1 MKTRLVALFLAL
13 TLTACGGGGGGGGG
27 STASAATVGSAVA
40 AMSLEPQGELRLLAD
55 PAPLDADGDG
65 APDVAPDEVQ
75 LVVDALDASGRPRD
89 VTELADVSV
98 DRPEIVAVL
107 DGGRLVAVAPGEAT
121 LVVRLDTGGG
131 PPLEERRRVIVEAG
145 ALPAGDPAQLEVY
158 PATRT
163 LRAATAADPV
173 HQQLRVTGVLSD
185 GVRRDVTR
193 RVALVVREGT
203 DVAPLALVGPG
214 AVFVARAE
222 GAFDLV
228 TDLVDPALSRLQ
240 VGAGT
245 APIFTGTAPITT
257 STTPAGDPLARFKAS
272 TNPIDV
278 AALKGFE
285 RLKVAPAAGLDA
297 EGFVRRA
304 TIDLLGRAPTEAE
317 RTAYLADPRPAALVD
332 KLLGEAEYA
341 SHWGVDVLA
350 PMAGLPPV
358 MTDNGKSYDVGKE
371 LTDAVAADQPLSQ
384 LVMRL
389 STGTDPLGQGF
400 DALNRRAEDRVEALT
415 GAFAGATVECAR
427 CHDHRLTMPKDDPKW
442 TQRQAYGLYA
452 FFTERASGITLKDAS
467 GTSSVVAPA
476 FVLDGVKGAP
486 SSPAVTAPLAQRR
499 EAFGRLFGRSD
510 AFILSTAHRVWT
522 EVGPQLLDGGDVRES
537 TLMTVV
543 TPELLAAL
551 GKSFETGGTKLRPL
565 LRAILGSELYRTSS
579 AGAADARRDA
589 AAGRAIVRRNR
600 AEVVAHG
607 LAALAG
613 RPPTPW
619 MRDRAFLQSFG
630 APDARRDRPRR
641 DDVNLY
647 QAALLLNSPKGVQ
660 RDLSA
665 IATLAADVDAGKRT
679 RRDAI
684 QTLFR
689 RALSRDPSATELS
702 GVEAA
707 LAAVPTKVALED
719 LAVALGASSELALRQ

>member
-1 MKTRLVALFLAL
+1 MKTRLAALFLAL

-40 AMSLEPQGELRLLAD
+40 AMSVEPRGDLRLLAD

-65 APDVAPDEVQ
+65 APDVAPDELQ
-75 LVVDALDASGRPRD
+75 LVVDALDAAGAPRD
-89 VTELADVSV
+89 VTEQADISV
-98 DRPEIVAVL
+98 DRPEVVAVL

-121 LVVRLDTGGG
+121 LVVRLDAGGG

-145 ALPAGDPAQLEVY
+145 VLPGGDPAQLEVY

-163 LRAATAADPV
+163 LRAATTSDPV

-222 GAFDLV
+222 GAYDLV
-228 TDLVDPALSRLQ
+228 TDLAEPALARLQ

-245 APIFTGTAPITT
+245 APIWTGTAPIT
-257 STTPAGDPLARFKAS
+257 STTPTGDPLARFRAS
-272 TNPIDV
+272 SNALDV
-278 AALKGFE
+278 AALKAFE

-317 RTAYLADPRPAALVD
+317 RAAYLADPRPAALVD
-332 KLLGEAEYA
+332 KLLGDAEYA
-341 SHWGVDVLA
+341 AHWGVDVLA

-389 STGTDPLGQGF
+389 ATGTDPLGQGF

-452 FFTERASGITLKDAS
+452 FLTERANGLTLKDAA
-467 GTSSVVAPA
+467 GNNVPVPPA

-486 SSPAVTAPLAQRR
+486 AAPAATAPLAQRR
-499 EAFGRLFGRSD
+499 EAFGRLLGRSD
-510 AFILSTAHRVWT
+510 AFVTATAHRVWT

-551 GKSFETGGTKLRPL
+551 TKSFQAGGTRLRPL
-565 LRAILGSELYRTSS
+565 LRAILGSELYRTTS
-579 AGAADARRDA
+579 AGAPDARRDA
-589 AAGRAIVRRNR
+589 AVGRAIVRRNR

-607 LAALAG
+607 VAALAG
-613 RPPTPW
+613 RPVAPW
-619 MRDRAFLQSFG
+619 LRDRAFLQSFG

-647 QAALLLNSPKGVQ
+647 QAALLLSSPKGVQ

-707 LAAVPTKVALED
+707 LAAVPTRVALED

>member
-1 MKTRLVALFLAL
+1 MTTRTTWALLVAL

-40 AMSLEPQGELRLLAD
+40 AIQVEPRGNLRLLAD

-65 APDVAPDEVQ
+65 APDVAQDELQ
-75 LVVDALDASGRPRD
+75 LVVDALDASGAPRD

-98 DRPEIVAVL
+98 DRPEVVAVL
-107 DGGRLVAVAPGEAT
+107 DGGRLMAVAPGEAT
-121 LVVRLDTGGG
+121 VVVRLDSGGG

-145 ALPAGDPAQLEVY
+145 ALPAGDPIQLEVY

-163 LRAATAADPV
+163 LRDATPDAPV
-173 HQQLRVTGVLSD
+173 HQQLRVTGLLSD
-185 GVRRDVTR
+185 GSRRDVTR

-214 AVFVARAE
+214 AVFVARAP
-222 GAFDLV
+222 GAYDLV
-228 TDLVDPALSRLQ
+228 TDLAGPALSRLQ
-240 VGAGT
+240 VGAAT
-245 APIFTGTAPITT
+245 APITTGTAPITSAT
-257 STTPAGDPLARFKAS
+257 GDPLARFRAS
-272 TNPIDV
+272 TNPLDV
-278 AALKGFE
+278 AALRGFE
-285 RLKVAPAAGLDA
+285 RLKVAPAAALDA

-304 TIDLLGRAPTEAE
+304 TIDLLGRGPTEAE
-317 RTAYLADPRPAALVD
+317 RAAYLADPRPAVLVD
-332 KLLGEAEYA
+332 RLLGEAEYA

-384 LVMRL
+384 LVLRL

-400 DALNRRAEDRVEALT
+400 DALNRRAEDRAEALA

-427 CHDHRLTMPKDDPKW
+427 CHDHRLTAPTDDPKW

-452 FFTERASGITLKDAS
+452 FFTERAGGITLKDAS
-467 GTSSVVAPA
+467 GKSAVVPPA

-486 SSPAVTAPLAQRR
+486 GAPATSAPLAQRR
-499 EAFGRLFGRSD
+499 EAFGRLLGRSE
-510 AFILSTAHRVWT
+510 AFVTATAHRVWT

-537 TLMTVV
+537 TLMAVV

-551 GKSFETGGTKLRPL
+551 GKSFEAGGTKLRPL
-565 LRAILGSELYRTSS
+565 LRAILGSELYRTTS
-579 AGAADARRDA
+579 AGAPDARRDA
-589 AAGRAIVRRNR
+589 AVGRAIVRRNR
-600 AEVVAHG
+600 AEVVAH
-607 LAALAG
+607 ALGATAG
-613 RPPTPW
+613 RPAAPW
-619 MRDRAFLQSFG
+619 LRDRALLQSFG
-630 APDARRDRPRR
+630 APDARRDKARR

-647 QAALLLNSPKGVQ
+647 QAALLLNSPRGVQ

-665 IATLAADVDAGKRT
+665 LATLAADVDAGRRT
-679 RRDAI
+679 RRAAI
-684 QTLFR
+684 QTLFL
-689 RALSRDPSATELS
+689 RALSREASATELQ

-707 LAAVPTKVALED
+707 LAAVPTKEALED